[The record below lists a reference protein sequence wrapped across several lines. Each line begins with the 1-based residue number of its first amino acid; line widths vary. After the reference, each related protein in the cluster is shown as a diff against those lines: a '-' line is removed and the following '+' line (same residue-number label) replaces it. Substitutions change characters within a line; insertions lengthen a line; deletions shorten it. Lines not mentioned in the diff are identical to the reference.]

1 MARHSRGDF
10 RFVAGP
16 ATTMGCGGSKQQPQE
31 AQATEQRV
39 GPGEG
44 SDASGGEEKKKKHK
58 KHKRKQP
65 MEKREKKAGA
75 GMLNALALQFPV
87 INRSFQTVWVA
98 FERHH
103 SSGDGIKEMVTYDHL
118 GDVLRAIATE
128 KEFTDEEV
136 KELFHVS
143 SLTSTEEL
151 SFKEFI
157 IAMAMGYYLKVESDD
172 EEFRK
177 ISRGFKVVE
186 KAFHDIDADG
196 GGTIDAAELKE
207 ALFATSQENEE
218 VLEMRFKELDFD
230 GDGDISLPEFIFGM
244 VSWVGFADDLEE
256 GQ

>member
-1 MARHSRGDF
+1 M
-10 RFVAGP
+10 V
-16 ATTMGCGGSKQQPQE
+16 
-31 AQATEQRV
+31 
-39 GPGEG
+39 PGEG
-44 SDASGGEEKKKKHK
+44 GAPGEEKKKRHK
-58 KHKRKQP
+58 KHKKKQP
-65 MEKREKKAGA
+65 MEKRGGA

-98 FERHH
+98 FEAHH
-103 SSGDGIKEMVTYDHL
+103 SSGDGIREMVTYDHL

-128 KEFTDEEV
+128 KQFTDEEV

-157 IAMAMGYYLKVESDD
+157 IAMAMGYYLKVESED

-207 ALFATSQENEE
+207 ALFATSQENED

-244 VSWVGFADDLEE
+244 VSWVGFADDMEE
-256 GQ
+256 RAAGNT